1 MNDCTTART
10 PGRFAVRAPRGQRLI
25 CFGILAAAACGAT
38 GCGEPN
44 AVVVIDNG
52 GAATMVVE
60 INGQP
65 AGMIEPGQFKSFGYP
80 PGDYKFVIQSGGETL
95 FDGTKTLE
103 PSQRFGFGREY
114 IWNPGGENR
123 YAVCKVVY
131 GDQLFSDMTNSAIV
145 AFAEAHT
152 GQKADPTRVEFIKLK
167 KYAEPMPSSSWFELP
182 PGVQYTLRN
191 PPDTVYTRSGSDS
204 RRALTRISR
213 EDHAQL
219 KNAHSVENPSPYDL
233 EILTEVTE
241 RALDSL
247 YDLEPLL

>member
-1 MNDCTTART
+1 MQAR
-10 PGRFAVRAPRGQRLI
+10 RGQRLI
-25 CFGILAAAACGAT
+25 WFGILAIAACGAT

-44 AVVVIDNG
+44 AIVVIDNG
-52 GAATMVVE
+52 GAATMIVE
-60 INGQP
+60 VNDQP
-65 AGMIEPGQFKSFGYP
+65 AGVIEPGQFKSFGYP
-80 PGDYKFVIQSGGETL
+80 PGDYKFVIKSGGETL

-103 PSQRFGFGREY
+103 PSEYFGFGREY

-131 GDQLFSDMTNSAIV
+131 GDQLFSDLTNSAIV
-145 AFAEAHT
+145 KFAEAQS
-152 GQKADPTRVEFIKLK
+152 GQKADPTRVEFIQLK
-167 KYAEPMPSSSWFELP
+167 RHAEPMPSSSWFELP
-182 PGVQYTLRN
+182 RGVQYTLRN
-191 PPDTVYTRSGSDS
+191 PPDEVYTRNGSDS

-219 KNAHSVENPSPYDL
+219 KNAHAIENPTPQDL
-233 EILTEVTE
+233 EILNEVTG